1 MSSQYSLIAR
11 QWPELHEEALKVEQF
26 ALSDPRTA
34 CFYARRTIELLV
46 EWVYDN
52 DFQLERPVAAQ
63 TLADL
68 MYARVFCDLAEQ
80 LAERDG
86 QLRDQRQAAL
96 ATQEELDCLRQEITA
111 LRKAN
116 EAAAQPEAD
125 LNEFETRRGY
135 IDHYLEEAGWNHG
148 QSCTCQATGKT
159 GPEAPRKL
167 VHHVEQGNEDDKGLG
182 VAPSLESMA
191 LEMAVQTPQDVEAMR
206 RLSAA
211 GWGRRR
217 IAKQLGCSHETVRK
231 YLRQGGWQPYGKPCR
246 NSVLDGQGE
255 WLRQR
260 FLAHRG
266 NADVVRQELEREKG
280 ICVSLR
286 TVERAVEQW
295 RRELHNA
302 ILATVR
308 FETPPGRQLQADFGQ
323 CLVGIGGERV
333 RVHLAVLTLG
343 YSRRLLVRAFRSEK
357 QEHWLEALEEGFRH
371 WGGVPQEVLVDN
383 ARALVSQ
390 HDPERQILVFA
401 QRLEEF
407 ARYWDF
413 KPRACRPYRARTKGK
428 DERGVAYVKKNAIAG
443 REFDS
448 WAELEAHLVRWTREV
463 ADLRVHGTTGE
474 VPLERFLRE
483 EVQALQPLED
493 KPSFLAEQELVRIV
507 HTDCCVEV
515 EANWYSAPQALIRQ
529 RVSVLVR
536 DQQVLIRH
544 GGRIVAEHR
553 RLRPG
558 SRSRQVIDGHWDGL
572 VPQRQRQEAVASL
585 EPIAM
590 TAAERKSRPVRSSE
604 LARPLSVY
612 AEVAGEVAA

>member
-1 MSSQYSLIAR
+1 MTVATATGAIGTRATVQLATELAATELQSALLQAITGLTQLVSQLSQQFPIA
-11 QWPELHEEALKVEQF
+11 QPA
-26 ALSDPRTA
+26 ATA
-34 CFYARRTIELLV
+34 EPWM
-46 EWVYDN
+46 E
-52 DFQLERPVAAQ
+52 ERPAQASQPTCVPNLSPLWDELSVVELRSLLRSYPIDRTSLPAA
-63 TLADL
+63 
-68 MYARVFCDLAEQ
+68 
-80 LAERDG
+80 
-86 QLRDQRQAAL
+86 
-96 ATQEELDCLRQEITA
+96 
-111 LRKAN
+111 
-116 EAAAQPEAD
+116 
-125 LNEFETRRGY
+125 
-135 IDHYLEEAGWNHG
+135 
-148 QSCTCQATGKT
+148 CQATAKT
-159 GPEAPRKL
+159 GPAATRKL
-167 VHHVEQGNEDDKGLG
+167 VHPVERARPDDTVSAG
-182 VAPSLESMA
+182 ASSLEPMA
-191 LEMAVQTPQDVEAMR
+191 AEMPVQTPQDVEAMQ

-217 IAKQLGCSHETVRK
+217 IARELGCSPETVRK

-246 NSVLDGQGE
+246 TSVLDGQRE

-266 NADVVRQELEREKG
+266 NADVLRQELASEKG
-280 ICVSLR
+280 IKVSLR
-286 TVERAVEQW
+286 TVERAVEPW
-295 RRELHNA
+295 RRELRNA
-302 ILATVR
+302 AVATVR

-323 CLVGIGGERV
+323 CVVRIGGERV

-357 QEHWLEALEEGFRH
+357 QDHWLSTLEEGFRH

-401 QRLEEF
+401 QRLEQF
-407 ARYWDF
+407 ASYWGF

-428 DERGVAYVKKNAIAG
+428 DERGVAYVKRNAMAG
-443 REFDS
+443 REFSS

-474 VPLERFLRE
+474 APLERFMRAE
-483 EVQALQPLED
+483 AQALQPLEA
-493 KPSFLAEQELVRIV
+493 KPSFLAERELVRVV
-507 HTDCCVEV
+507 HSDCCVEV

-553 RLRPG
+553 RQRPG

-572 VPQRQRQEAVASL
+572 VPQRQRREAVRSL
-585 EPIAM
+585 RD
-590 TAAERKSRPVRSSE
+590 TSERCDQEQEQEQERRMVRSSE
-604 LARPLSVY
+604 LARPLAVY
-612 AEVAGEVAA
+612 AELIGEVAA

>member
-1 MSSQYSLIAR
+1 MESHLEWWNREIADVR
-11 QWPELHEEALKVEQF
+11 IHGTTGEQ
-26 ALSDPRTA
+26 P
-34 CFYARRTIELLV
+34 LV
-46 EWVYDN
+46 R
-52 DFQLERPVAAQ
+52 FQR
-63 TLADL
+63 
-68 MYARVFCDLAEQ
+68 
-80 LAERDG
+80 
-86 QLRDQRQAAL
+86 
-96 ATQEELDCLRQEITA
+96 
-111 LRKAN
+111 
-116 EAAAQPEAD
+116 
-125 LNEFETRRGY
+125 
-135 IDHYLEEAGWNHG
+135 
-148 QSCTCQATGKT
+148 CQATAKT
-159 GPEAPRKL
+159 GPEATRKL
-167 VHHVEQGNEDDKGLG
+167 VHPVERITKESKCLAG
-182 VAPSLESMA
+182 ASSLEPMA
-191 LEMAVQTPQDVEAMR
+191 LELAVQTPQDVEAMR
-206 RLSAA
+206 RLAA
-211 GWGRRR
+211 VGWGRRR
-217 IAKQLGCSHETVRK
+217 IAKELGCSPETVRK

-246 NSVLDGQGE
+246 NSVLDGHGE

-280 ICVSLR
+280 LKVSLR
-286 TVERAVEQW
+286 TVERAVEPW
-295 RRELHNA
+295 RLEMRNA
-302 ILATVR
+302 ALATVR

-323 CLVGIGGERV
+323 CVVRIGGERE

-357 QEHWLEALEEGFRH
+357 QEHWLAALEEGFRH
-371 WGGVPQEVLVDN
+371 WGGVPQEVLMDN

-428 DERGVAYVKKNAIAG
+428 DERGVAYVKQNAIAG

-463 ADLRVHGTTGE
+463 ADLRIHGTTGE
-474 VPLERFLRE
+474 APLERFLRE
-483 EVQALQPLED
+483 EVQALQPLEA

-507 HTDCCVEV
+507 HSDCCVEV

-544 GGRIVAEHR
+544 GGRIVAEHE

-558 SRSRQVIDGHWDGL
+558 SRSRQVIDGHWEGL

-585 EPIAM
+585 EPIKVA
-590 TAAERKSRPVRSSE
+590 AAERKSRPVRSSE

-612 AEVAGEVAA
+612 AEAAGEVAA